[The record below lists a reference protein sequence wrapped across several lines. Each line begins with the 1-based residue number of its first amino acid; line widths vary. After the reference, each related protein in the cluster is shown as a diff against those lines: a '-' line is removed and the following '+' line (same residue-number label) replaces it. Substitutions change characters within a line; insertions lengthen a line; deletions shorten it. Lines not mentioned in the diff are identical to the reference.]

1 MHLLGSVGNRTRGKH
16 HRYRMERMGNQV
28 TKRYLSRMQFAA
40 RIGVKPASLSR
51 YKLPTTDVIVG
62 PDTRPVQGWTEE
74 TIDKWNA
81 ARPGSGSR
89 TDLKQ

>member
-1 MHLLGSVGNRTRGKH
+1 MGNQPRRFLIDTNLERTW
-16 HRYRMERMGNQV
+16 NQV

-51 YKLPTTDVIVG
+51 YKLPTPDVIVD
-62 PDTRPVQGWTEE
+62 PETRPVQGWTEE

-81 ARPGSGSR
+81 ARPGRGTR

>member
-1 MHLLGSVGNRTRGKH
+1 MGDSARYFPIDTNIERT
-16 HRYRMERMGNQV
+16 ENQV

-51 YKLPTTDVIVG
+51 YKLPTPDVIVG

-81 ARPGSGSR
+81 ARPGRGSR
-89 TDLKQ
+89 TDLKPWKES